1 VLIADTSK
9 DSRYRPDE
17 MTRLSE
23 ITVPIIYNN
32 ELIGVI
38 DSEHHER
45 SFFTQQHLQILIT
58 IATLVANKIRSIEAD
73 QSLERSN
80 MEMYVMNEQLLRA
93 KLEALRSQMNPHF
106 IFNCIN
112 SIDALIQS
120 NDKYRATIYLNK
132 FAKLIR
138 NILDSSKQNTV
149 TLSKDLDTLKLYIE
163 LEQLRHENKFTATIQ
178 ADDALLQEDFKVPPL
193 IIQPFVENSILH
205 GIRYRKDN
213 NGKLSISVLREN
225 DHLKYAIEDNGVG
238 RGTFNNQIQKEELS
252 YGIDMSNERVKL
264 FNKEEKA
271 SVQIIDLFEEGEPA
285 GTKVEVLLKIQ

>member
-1 VLIADTSK
+1 
-9 DSRYRPDE
+9 
-17 MTRLSE
+17 
-23 ITVPIIYNN
+23 
-32 ELIGVI
+32 
-38 DSEHHER
+38 
-45 SFFTQQHLQILIT
+45 
-58 IATLVANKIRSIEAD
+58 
-73 QSLERSN
+73 
-80 MEMYVMNEQLLRA
+80 
-93 KLEALRSQMNPHF
+93 
-106 IFNCIN
+106 
-112 SIDALIQS
+112 
-120 NDKYRATIYLNK
+120 
-132 FAKLIR
+132 
-138 NILDSSKQNTV
+138 
-149 TLSKDLDTLKLYIE
+149 LYIE